1 MAKVIIAGA
10 GGRMGRRIGYMVN
23 KHPELQVAA
32 GFERPDSP
40 DVGKDMG
47 ELGGGCIISLFI
59 YAVII
64 WFTVCIVALI

>member
-1 MAKVIIAGA
+1 MEAIKQIIDYLLF
-10 GGRMGRRIGYMVN
+10 R
-23 KHPELQVAA
+23 
-32 GFERPDSP
+32 
-40 DVGKDMG
+40 DMG